1 MKPTEILLDLNDLK
15 LGRII
20 KKDFEEAVVDISA
33 KVPEPGPAPII
44 PKTWESKGAETLP
57 VAPKWAETLP
67 TVPRKGFE
75 TAPKA
80 VETRKAAES
89 K

>member
-1 MKPTEILLDLNDLK
+1 VKPTEILLDLNDLK

-20 KKDFEEAVVDISA
+20 KKDFEEAVVDILA
-33 KVPEPGPAPII
+33 KQIE
-44 PKTWESKGAETLP
+44 TFKGAETLP

>member
-33 KVPEPGPAPII
+33 KITETPPLKGFE
-44 PKTWESKGAETLP
+44 TKGAETLP
-57 VAPKWAETLP
+57 RKGFETKGAETFP
-67 TVPRKGFE
+67 TAPVKGFE

>member
-57 VAPKWAETLP
+57 KSEKYTVVETKWA
-67 TVPRKGFE
+67 E